1 MTCKKAS
8 ATSLTPIPDTTGMPK
23 ADKADENI
31 ARVTLK
37 TTVLQYK
44 NMTCPIT
51 ESKEA
56 SNCDQQ
62 SWYKDLDSEGS
73 SDSSNDQVSEQMMG
87 EPRSAAPAA
96 MPKEKRRRMRMTKEQ
111 SRILEDEFQR
121 DPNWSTA

>member
-1 MTCKKAS
+1 MASKKAS

-44 NMTCPIT
+44 NKTCPIT
-51 ESKEA
+51 ESKDA
-56 SNCDQQ
+56 PNCDQQ
-62 SWYKDLDSEGS
+62 SWYKDLDSES
-73 SDSSNDQVSEQMMG
+73 SSVSSNGRVSEQMMG
-87 EPRSAAPAA
+87 VPRSAAPAA
-96 MPKEKRRRMRMTKEQ
+96 MTKEKRRRMRMTKEQ